1 MKKIKKILSGI
12 IAIILCFNICAVS
25 AFAAEANDEEAYY
38 ASDLQWSAE
47 DQEYVEKVV
56 SVADYYYI
64 ENETLKIALSEEAL
78 LNDYHFTEE
87 QYERLMTDVIG
98 TTVYNE
104 DVEIPMTRAS
114 IKNGAL
120 HISHDE
126 LVGGAFAVMATA
138 AAAGPAAMAAALTA
152 VASAFSGPVGTIIGT
167 IASVAAAPSLVEL
180 CGRVTYAVAT
190 GQGIYIKP
198 VLSYPPLEFGYW
210 K

>member
-1 MKKIKKILSGI
+1 M
-12 IAIILCFNICAVS
+12 
-25 AFAAEANDEEAYY
+25 
-38 ASDLQWSAE
+38 
-47 DQEYVEKVV
+47 V

-64 ENETLKIALSEEAL
+64 ENETLKISLLKETL
-78 LNDYHFTEE
+78 LNDYRFTEG

-98 TTVYNE
+98 TTVYDE

-114 IKNGAL
+114 IKKGAL
-120 HISHDE
+120 YISHDE

-138 AAAGPAAMAAALTA
+138 AAAEPAA
-152 VASAFSGPVGTIIGT
+152 
-167 IASVAAAPSLVEL
+167 IASVAVAPSLVEL

-198 VLSYPPLEFGYW
+198 VLSYPPSEFGYW